1 MDTSLLRD
9 DINRRVYVFV
19 LVVHNKQDLQI
30 DDYSQAN
37 QIWEQSAQ
45 SEGVIGY
52 VHVCMCELGRICL
65 SG

>member
-52 VHVCMCELGRICL
+52 VC
-65 SG
+65 